1 MKWQQKSNSNFKNSL
16 WCFENAVLAIELNL
30 PSTIDTGESSVWWK
44 WPGYRLPGTSGVY
57 RRYCYNACMWGGW
70 KINRQMVSGASS
82 LLFCPR
88 EENWH
93 ERGSKSR
100 RSRRVASLAPSNRRS
115 THAPE
120 NYFRLWS
127 PNFKLVVYVPYL
139 NRLMK
144 FYRFVVHAIMKNN
157 KPMVS

>member
-44 WPGYRLPGTSGVY
+44 WPGYRLPGTSCVY

-100 RSRRVASLAPSNRRS
+100 RSRQVTGVQRTLQRIISGYDPRISNWSCMYRTS
-115 THAPE
+115 IDWW
-120 NYFRLWS
+120 NFIVLWYM
-127 PNFKLVVYVPYL
+127 L
-139 NRLMK
+139 
-144 FYRFVVHAIMKNN
+144 
-157 KPMVS
+157 

>member
-82 LLFCPR
+82 LLFCP
-88 EENWH
+88 
-93 ERGSKSR
+93 ERRIDMKEVQSR
-100 RSRRVASLAPSNRRS
+100 VGRSRQVTGVQRTLQRII
-115 THAPE
+115 
-120 NYFRLWS
+120 FRLWS

-139 NRLMK
+139 KRLMK
-144 FYRFVVHAIMKNN
+144 FYRFVVHAIMKNS

>member
-82 LLFCPR
+82 LLFCP
-88 EENWH
+88 
-93 ERGSKSR
+93 ERRIDMKEVQSR
-100 RSRRVASLAPSNRRS
+100 VGRSRQVTGVQRTLQRIISGYDPRISNWLCMYRTS
-115 THAPE
+115 ID
-120 NYFRLWS
+120 WW
-127 PNFKLVVYVPYL
+127 NFIVLRYML
-139 NRLMK
+139 
-144 FYRFVVHAIMKNN
+144 
-157 KPMVS
+157 